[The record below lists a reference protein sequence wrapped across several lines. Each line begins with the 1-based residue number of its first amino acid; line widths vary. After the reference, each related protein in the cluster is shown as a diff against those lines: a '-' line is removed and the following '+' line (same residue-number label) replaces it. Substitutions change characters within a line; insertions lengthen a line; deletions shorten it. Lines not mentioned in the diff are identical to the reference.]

1 MQSPR
6 HLLREWPGRAVPAI
20 VYASIVFAASVV
32 NPPSG
37 GQPTAGPFGL
47 VGADKWV
54 HAIAYAVLTVLLA
67 YALWASTFRLL
78 VVVAVVASVYG
89 VGIELVQ
96 STLPFRTFDR
106 LDAVANTLGVL
117 VASVSLWVVPCR
129 SDWPVCRWLTRGP
142 R

>member
-32 NPPSG
+32 NPLSG

>member
-1 MQSPR
+1 MQSLR
-6 HLLREWPGRAVPAI
+6 HSLGEWPGRAVPAI
-20 VYASIVFAASVV
+20 VYAGIVFAASVV

-37 GQPTAGPFGL
+37 GVPAVGPLGL

-54 HAIAYAVLTVLLA
+54 HATAYAVLTVFLA
-67 YALWASTFRLL
+67 YALRATTFRLL
-78 VVVAVVASVYG
+78 VAVAVVASVYG

-106 LDAVANTLGVL
+106 LDAAANTLGVL
-117 VASVSLWVVPCR
+117 VAGVSLRVTSYCSGR
-129 SDWPVCRWLTRGP
+129 PVCRWLTRGP

>member
-1 MQSPR
+1 VQSIR
-6 HLLREWPGRAVPAI
+6 HSLREWPGRTVPAI
-20 VYASIVFAASVV
+20 VYAGIVFAASVV

-37 GQPTAGPFGL
+37 GQPAVGPLGL

-67 YALWASTFRLL
+67 YALWATTFRLL

-89 VGIELVQ
+89 LGIELVQ
-96 STLPFRTFDR
+96 SALPFRTFDR
-106 LDAVANTLGVL
+106 LDAAANTLGVL
-117 VASVSLWVVPCR
+117 VAGLVLWVVSWCLDE
-129 SDWPVCRWLTRGP
+129 SSGRWVARES